1 MFSYRKF
8 PAIQT
13 KLADTKMELIL
24 HVHRKTVE
32 LAVLKKTKKSKL
44 TEFVEFDI
52 HKMLE

>member
-24 HVHRKTVE
+24 HVHRKTVCSE
-32 LAVLKKTKKSKL
+32 KNKKKQ
-44 TEFVEFDI
+44 VN
-52 HKMLE
+52 